1 MVLELKYGGIDTMNP
16 EFMLKDLSFYSK
28 LKFYSTLVKWE
39 DEATASGISI
49 SIKGFIDGDFFENVA
64 PHFEDVLRNTSS
76 SITLNIEHFHEA
88 QRKSFDELL
97 NRLSRYGDR
106 IYISVNKSL
115 RKTVIIDSSVFNL
128 VLVN

>member
-1 MVLELKYGGIDTMNP
+1 MNP
-16 EFMLKDLSFYSK
+16 EFMLKDVSFYSK
-28 LKFYSTLVKWE
+28 LKFYSTLVKWK

-49 SIKGFIDGDFFENVA
+49 SIKGFIDKDFFENVV

-76 SITLNIEHFHEA
+76 SITLNIEHSHEA
-88 QRKSFDELL
+88 QRKSFDDLL

-115 RKTVIIDSSVFNL
+115 RKTVIIDSSFFNL
-128 VLVN
+128 LLVN